1 MPDPPPADER
11 RATAYALGTVACWA
25 TAATAF
31 KLALAHLAPE
41 QVLLVAVVTSLA
53 VLLGAM
59 ALGGRLGQLRAT
71 SAENARSAVAG
82 LLNPCLY
89 YLVLFR
95 AYALLPAQE
104 AQTLNF
110 VWPLVLA
117 LLAVPWLGQRLQART
132 VAGLLLS
139 FGGVVVI
146 ATRGDLR
153 GFHLA
158 HATGAALALGSA
170 VIWAVS
176 WLINV
181 RDRRSEEARLA
192 LSFAFALPPV
202 AAVCLL
208 RTGLPQA
215 GPGVAAAVWI
225 GLFEMGFAFLFWLR
239 ALSLS
244 ASAARVGRLIYLV
257 PFCSLVCIRLVLG
270 EAIRPS
276 TLLGLVLIV
285 AGIALGRVEPTGR
298 RSRPPAAG

>member
-1 MPDPPPADER
+1 MNQPSAADER
-11 RATAYALGTVACWA
+11 RATVYAVTTIGCWA

-31 KLALAHLAPE
+31 KLALARLAAE
-41 QVLLVAVVTSLA
+41 QVLLIAVLTSL
-53 VLLGAM
+53 VVMLGAM

-71 SAENARSAVAG
+71 PGQYARSALAG
-82 LLNPCLY
+82 LLTPFLY

-104 AQTLNF
+104 AQPLNF

-117 LLAVPWLGQRLQART
+117 MLAVPVLRQRLERRT
-132 VAGLLLS
+132 LTGLLVS
-139 FGGVVVI
+139 FLGVVMI
-146 ATRGDLR
+146 ATRGDLLGLR
-153 GFHLA
+153 IA
-158 HATGAALALGSA
+158 NPAGAGLALGSA

-176 WLINV
+176 WLLNV
-181 RDRRSEEARLA
+181 RDERAEEAKLA

-202 AAVCLL
+202 AAVCLF
-208 RTGLPQA
+208 RTGLPTA
-215 GPGVAAAVWI
+215 TDGLAAAVWI

-244 ASAARVGRLIYLV
+244 DSAARVGRLIYLV

-270 EAIRPS
+270 EAILPS

-285 AGIALGRVEPTGR
+285 GGIALGR
-298 RSRPPAAG
+298 AASAA